1 MKRLSLILII
11 LVYITSYSFDINE
24 NYSSFYDLVKEIQ
37 SFSSFTEDGV
47 KMEYKSE
54 QNKVEEIA
62 KLKMIFIKKFKIRDC
77 TSIDNEININVNNMF
92 IITNVFEDNGGSLV
106 EIKIINYDNEKSLSN
121 LMKELTEL
129 QTNNAKEI
137 KYFQYFKGKIDNKER
152 IIDEVSKIPKLKK
165 VKTLDIHNGYVG
177 TACLNDGQRVNF
189 VTSSYN
195 SGTYIIIGTPIIF
208 STY

>member
-1 MKRLSLILII
+1 
-11 LVYITSYSFDINE
+11 
-24 NYSSFYDLVKEIQ
+24 
-37 SFSSFTEDGV
+37 
-47 KMEYKSE
+47 
-54 QNKVEEIA
+54 
-62 KLKMIFIKKFKIRDC
+62 
-77 TSIDNEININVNNMF
+77 MF